1 MKILRFFLGILGMLV
16 SCAIVDAQEPETAI
30 QVLLIEDA
38 GYQADDVKMLRTV
51 FKTMTGITVNT
62 DAVRY
67 EEYVEY
73 LLASGTQYDVCALD
87 HIWVA
92 DLASRDLLMP
102 LDDFITRPMRRDLS
116 PGLKE
121 AFMYQK
127 KIWGMPFLLN
137 VQFLFYNS
145 RMLED
150 AGFLLPPTS
159 LEMLAEYMRTMKE
172 KGVVEYPWTDAW
184 QSAESLVTE
193 FVWLL
198 GAFEGQLFDADG
210 QPAFDQ
216 DAGVQALEFMTMLL
230 DEELAPPVILYQDE
244 LAAKDDF
251 LAGRAAFTSNWLFLH
266 GLLKTSPDPVIA
278 GEGKINLLPASESAS
293 ATAKTA
299 SVASVQGL
307 AILSTA
313 DQKDAAWLW
322 IQFFTS
328 QLAQRAFLYEMP
340 VWTSVQTSEDAQF
353 LDPDM
358 LVKRNQL
365 LGAATRPNIVRY
377 EQISAILQTA
387 IHRALLGEIQPA
399 EALSQAKVDIESLLH
414 NENE

>member
-1 MKILRFFLGILGMLV
+1 MNILRFFLTIFCILA
-16 SCAIVDAQEPETAI
+16 SWAIVEAQEPETAI

-38 GYQADDVKMLRTV
+38 GYQTDDVKMLRTV
-51 FKTMTGITVNT
+51 FKTLTGITVNIDT
-62 DAVRY
+62 VRY

-73 LLASGTQYDVCALD
+73 LLTSGTQYDVCALD
-87 HIWVA
+87 QIWAA
-92 DLASRDLLMP
+92 DLASRDLLIP

-121 AFMYQK
+121 AFVYQK
-127 KIWGMPFLLN
+127 KTWGMPFLLN
-137 VQFLFYNS
+137 LQFLFYNN

-150 AGFLLPPTS
+150 AGFSTPPTS
-159 LEMLAEYMRTMKE
+159 LEMMAGYMRTMKK

-216 DAGVQALEFMTMLL
+216 EAGVQALGFMKMLL
-230 DEELAPPVILYQDE
+230 DEELAPPVILHQDE
-244 LAAKDDF
+244 LTAKDDF

-266 GLLKTSPDPVIA
+266 GLLKTSPDTAIA
-278 GEGKINLLPASESAS
+278 GDGRISLLPASAS

-307 AILSTA
+307 AILSAT
-313 DQKDAAWLW
+313 DQKDAAWQW

-328 QLAQRAFLYEMP
+328 QLVQRAFVFEMP
-340 VWTSVQTSEDAQF
+340 VWTSVQTSADAQF

-358 LVKRNQL
+358 LVKRDQL
-365 LGAATRPNIVRY
+365 LSAVTRPNIPRY
-377 EQISAILQTA
+377 EQISAILQAA
-387 IHRALLGEIQPA
+387 IHRSLLGEIQPA
-399 EALSQAKVDIESLLH
+399 EALSQAKIDIESLLQ
-414 NENE
+414 N